1 MVWYPAYLDKQD
13 IVDWVSKQSSRL
25 TTGDILS
32 VDLRMADLRIFAAL
46 DDEDIQVNY
55 TGTVSGCAIIP
66 ADRNSY
72 LWGASLCFNLE
83 QMGYQGENMY
93 TPGGLA
99 STKVGGVQHEF
110 MRMQPM
116 FFLGQGDL
124 ANMDKVMPFQS
135 YKQLGQWLIQR
146 WINRYILDRDGTRVA
161 VPVVGFDNTSRGY
174 GWNADLS
181 FISGADANSSGLM

>member
-13 IVDWVSKQSSRL
+13 IVDWVSKQNSRL

-32 VDLRMADLRIFAAL
+32 VDLRMADPRIFAAL

-55 TGTVSGCAIIP
+55 TGTVSGNAIIP

-72 LWGASLCFNLE
+72 LWGASLCYNLE

-93 TPGGLA
+93 
-99 STKVGGVQHEF
+99 
-110 MRMQPM
+110 M